1 MISRTHSRCGASVS
15 GLALISIKSRNE
27 IVAHGRA
34 IVLGRF
40 ISVGG
45 HNRAAAGADA
55 PRPLRMVLANPTGVL
70 TAFAFDR
77 VSHLTCAP
85 MAE

>member
-1 MISRTHSRCGASVS
+1 VDWP
-15 GLALISIKSRNE
+15 LISIKSRNE

-34 IVLGRF
+34 IVLVRF

-45 HNRAAAGADA
+45 ITA
-55 PRPLRMVLANPTGVL
+55 PPQGQTRHGPLRMVLANPTGVL